1 MEANRVKQLKKELYA
16 QNTQCNIPITLY
28 VGIPRTP
35 CTNGFSKSEV
45 FALYSSSSIPCVD
58 DAESLLELVHANYE
72 FIPQP
77 SDVLPILPAIHS
89 SFMFD
94 PSIER
99 LSDDEMMMRII
110 THCTTESP
118 TEGER
123 QFMQSHHACLLH
135 CVDDH
140 IRNQSSVLS
149 PQCVLGIMDHWKEL
163 AIAILSVLLQSSST
177 INTYCRLLVRMD
189 LTESRL
195 DVCLALMMTD
205 LLPLG
210 MMISSIITR
219 ILSTDCSGNVKEDEQ
234 DEL

>member
-1 MEANRVKQLKKELYA
+1 
-16 QNTQCNIPITLY
+16 
-28 VGIPRTP
+28 
-35 CTNGFSKSEV
+35 
-45 FALYSSSSIPCVD
+45 
-58 DAESLLELVHANYE
+58 
-72 FIPQP
+72 
-77 SDVLPILPAIHS
+77 
-89 SFMFD
+89 
-94 PSIER
+94 
-99 LSDDEMMMRII
+99 
-110 THCTTESP
+110 
-118 TEGER
+118 
-123 QFMQSHHACLLH
+123 MQSHHACLLH

-177 INTYCRLLVRMD
+177 INTCLFDVPLMGSYCRLLVRMD